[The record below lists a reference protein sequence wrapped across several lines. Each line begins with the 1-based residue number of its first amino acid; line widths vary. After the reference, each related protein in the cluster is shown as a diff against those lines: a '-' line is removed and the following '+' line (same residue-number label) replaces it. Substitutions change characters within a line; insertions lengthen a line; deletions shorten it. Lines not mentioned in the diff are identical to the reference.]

1 MWGRG
6 PSKAAQQE
14 LGASV
19 SNGQPDLRDVWQR
32 KRTPT
37 RDATHAIMNIYISAV
52 LLLSCLVAY
61 AEQLPAVSL
70 LWPSCSINL
79 RMLIAE

>member
-14 LGASV
+14 QGASV
-19 SNGQPDLRDVWQR
+19 SNGQPDLRDVCQR

-37 RDATHAIMNIYISAV
+37 RDASHATMKIYISAV

-61 AEQLPAVSL
+61 AELIPAVSS
-70 LWPSCSINL
+70 LWP
-79 RMLIAE
+79 